1 MSPLPPGVAAGAC
14 FFFTVATTRQHAVL
28 TDEMVRVALRRA
40 IVAVRAAR
48 PFRIEGW
55 VLLPD
60 RMHAIWMLPA
70 GDADHGARWREIKRR
85 VTRLG
90 AGRAL
95 ATALRTAAGGRSGGA
110 GPPPGFPALQPGSAW
125 LGGPGAGLAI
135 LVFPPSCGR
144 RALPAGLDG
153 RAGGLNPAG
162 AAESQPLVPL
172 ALFRE
177 AGQTPDAAS
186 LLSHGACLRQR
197 TGIGGLRQP
206 LLFFDDR
213 SPP

>member
-60 RMHAIWMLPA
+60 RMHAIWTLPA

-85 VTRLG
+85 VTRLVG
-90 AGRAL
+90 AHYLRADGRPACGRDAL
-95 ATALRTAAGGRSGGA
+95 WQLRYEQRRVAGAEELARHLDFLHYSPVRHGWAARVRDWPYSSFHRHVSGGRY
-110 GPPPGFPALQPGSAW
+110 PPDW
-125 LGGPGAGLAI
+125 M
-135 LVFPPSCGR
+135 
-144 RALPAGLDG
+144 
-153 RAGGLNPAG
+153 
-162 AAESQPLVPL
+162 E
-172 ALFRE
+172 
-177 AGQTPDAAS
+177 GQV
-186 LLSHGACLRQR
+186 G
-197 TGIGGLRQP
+197 
-206 LLFFDDR
+206 
-213 SPP
+213 